1 MYDQYKRIIPGS
13 RREQIFCKFNN
24 NCWNENSVSCHWC
37 YKFFCRK
44 ECRQSN
50 STAYN
55 IEWVQIFQNIKRIK
69 RHSFERLGHSCIYS
83 MGLPNIRSSHYTRNG
98 IMFLQHLQRDDIS
111 LSDMEFEITDFR
123 QADIGLI
130 MPPYVSSLTQINSS
144 NLNRLSNIVRLWR
157 WR

>member
-1 MYDQYKRIIPGS
+1 MTNTKELYLDQEGSKFSANLTTIVEMKTLWVVIDAII
-13 RREQIFCKFNN
+13 
-24 NCWNENSVSCHWC
+24 
-37 YKFFCRK
+37 FCRK

-55 IEWVQIFQNIKRIK
+55 IEWVRIFQYIKRIK
-69 RHSFERLGHSCIYS
+69 RHSFERLGHSCVYS
-83 MGLPNIRSSHYTRNG
+83 MGLPHIRSSHYTRNG

-111 LSDMEFEITDFR
+111 LSDMEFEIADFR

>member
-37 YKFFCRK
+37 YKIFVGK
-44 ECRQSN
+44 TMQSN
-50 STAYN
+50 SIASN
-55 IEWVQIFQNIKRIK
+55 IEYFNIFKEIKAIP
-69 RHSFERLGHSCIYS
+69 SSGLVTVVNS
-83 MGLPNIRSSHYTRNG
+83 MGLPHIRSSHYTRNG
-98 IMFLQHLQRDDIS
+98 IMFLQHLQRAGIS
-111 LSDMEFEITDFR
+111 LSDKEFKIADFR

-144 NLNRLSNIVRLWR
+144 NLNRLPNIVRLWR